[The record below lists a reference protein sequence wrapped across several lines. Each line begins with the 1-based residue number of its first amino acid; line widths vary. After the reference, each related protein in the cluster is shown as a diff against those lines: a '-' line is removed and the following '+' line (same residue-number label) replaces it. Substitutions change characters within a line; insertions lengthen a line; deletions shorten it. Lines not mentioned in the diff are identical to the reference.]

1 MKKIL
6 TLLMIT
12 LSTQAQQK
20 KGFLD
25 RINEGLQ
32 KVNTT
37 LETGRIP
44 SSSGG
49 SGRSIFSAGKT
60 IRGEWKEYGSGGGTW
75 NPISLSESPRN
86 HWYKF
91 NIDRENATLKLN
103 LESSDLVWLRIYSSN
118 GGLVES
124 ASISNGHN
132 NKTLEK
138 LKVGEYRMQVGTR
151 ERFSNS
157 KYEIYFEGPIQN
169 IQQQLPDY
177 VVLEKNSF
185 GEEGGGGN
193 DVWSSP
199 RNHVYTFEPERDS
212 WLDIN
217 IESNGV
223 PVFITVLSPSG
234 KSLAR
239 DNSTGSPGVVYCVDR
254 ASEKGLYK
262 IFVGTKEGNERG
274 EYRLETIG
282 KFIKKPER
290 VSTQEQKVTNKW
302 TKQSIKHVYTFP
314 AQVGM
319 QEIMLRTTSGEC
331 ELSLTEP
338 FGQRIYASSNL
349 NSSGL
354 KIATFEC
361 KTAGNYKVTVETTN
375 PNGGEYELL
384 FFGKFGQISGQNL
397 KVAAPTPRVNN
408 SINYQ
413 NGGGGSYTNQTTTT
427 VIDQTTVNEPEPV
440 TSTTVEEVIIRG
452 QVRNQANAENL
463 RVVYYNLATNEQL
476 GEIPVAAN
484 GSYQFALPR
493 GQRYS
498 LQVVG
503 DGEFVASSQNI
514 DLRETKVVNGKKTT
528 LSKSY
533 TVREVVTMPIEAGS
547 TITLNNLFFPTGKYT
562 LLPESYAELN
572 RLAELMEANASMKVE
587 IAGHTDN
594 VGGDT
599 PNQELSQDR
608 ADAVRLYL
616 LSKGIS
622 SIRLR
627 AKGYG
632 KVRPV
637 APNTTEDGKAQNR
650 RVEFVILG
658 K

>member
-6 TLLMIT
+6 ILLLIT

-20 KGFLD
+20 KGLLE

-37 LETGRIP
+37 LETGKAP

-49 SGRSIFSAGKT
+49 TSRSIFSAGKT
-60 IRGEWKEYGSGGGTW
+60 IRGEWKEYGAGGTNTW
-75 NPISLSESPRN
+75 NWSSPRN
-86 HWYKF
+86 HIYSITI
-91 NIDRENATLKLN
+91 NQDMPRLN
-103 LESSDLVWLRIYSSN
+103 MSDNSNGFVGASLFSSN
-118 GGLVES
+118 GQRVWSWGS
-124 ASISNGHN
+124 AWIDNVKAGNYKLCVYGERYERNNYEINFEGSISNVQ
-132 NKTLEK
+132 L
-138 LKVGEYRMQVGTR
+138 LPVEYVPMD
-151 ERFSNS
+151 NS
-157 KYEIYFEGPIQN
+157 
-169 IQQQLPDY
+169 
-177 VVLEKNSF
+177 SF
-185 GEEGGGGN
+185 GEEGGGGGSYA
-193 DVWSSP
+193 WYSP
-199 RNHVYTFEPERDS
+199 RNQLYLFEPERDS
-212 WLDIN
+212 HFDIN
-217 IESNGV
+217 VESTGL
-223 PVFITVLSPSG
+223 PIFIRVVSPSG
-234 KSLAR
+234 KIM
-239 DNSTGSPGVVYCVDR
+239 NHVNTNSPGVEYCTEQ
-254 ASEKGLYK
+254 AKEKGIYK
-262 IFVGTKEGNERG
+262 IIIGTNEVNARG
-274 EYRLETIG
+274 EYKIEAVG

-290 VSTQEQKVTNKW
+290 LPSQEQKITQKW
-302 TKQSIKHVYTFP
+302 TRQSIKHVYTLP
-314 AQVGM
+314 AQVGY
-319 QEIMLRTTSGEC
+319 QEVMLRTTEGEC
-331 ELSLTEP
+331 NLSVTDA
-338 FGQRIYASSNL
+338 FGQQVDAHRNL
-349 NSSGL
+349 HSPGL
-354 KIATFEC
+354 KNAIFEC

-384 FFGKFGQISGQNL
+384 FFGKFGEISGQNL

-427 VIDQTTVNEPEPV
+427 VIDQTIVNEPEPV

-452 QVRNQANAENL
+452 QVSNQANAQNL
-463 RVVYYNLATNEQL
+463 RVIYYNLATNEQL

-514 DLRETKVVNGKKTT
+514 DLRETKVVKGKPTPQIKN
-528 LSKSY
+528 Y

-547 TITLNNLFFPTGKYT
+547 TITLNNLFFPNGKYT

-572 RLAELMEANASMKVE
+572 RLTELMEANPSVKVE

-594 VGGDT
+594 VGGDV

-608 ADAVRLYL
+608 AEAVRSYL

-632 KVRPV
+632 KARPI

-658 K
+658 R

>member
-6 TLLMIT
+6 TFLVLIA

-20 KGFLD
+20 KGLLE

-60 IRGEWKEYGSGGGTW
+60 IRGEWKEYGAGGY
-75 NPISLSESPRN
+75 NYYVNSPRN
-86 HWYKF
+86 HFYTF
-91 NIDRENATLKLN
+91 TIDRPVEVLGINFQCTSNAAAFIFSSSGQQVWSGNEGWNGQIRQKLAAG
-103 LESSDLVWLRIYSSN
+103 SYKLRVVI
-118 GGLVES
+118 
-124 ASISNGHN
+124 
-132 NKTLEK
+132 
-138 LKVGEYRMQVGTR
+138 
-151 ERFSNS
+151 ERYDKAN
-157 KYEIYFEGPIQN
+157 YEINFEGPVSDFKQIEYQYN
-169 IQQQLPDY
+169 PYEEI
-177 VVLEKNSF
+177 SF

-193 DVWSSP
+193 VATP
-199 RNHVYTFEPERDS
+199 RSHYYTFEPERDS
-212 WLDIN
+212 WYDISV
-217 IESNGV
+217 ESDGV
-223 PVFITVLSPSG
+223 PIWVTVYSPSNKQMQG
-234 KSLAR
+234 NNHWHS
-239 DNSTGSPGVVYCVDR
+239 DGVGFSSDK
-254 ASEKGLYK
+254 ATEKGLYK
-262 IFVGTKEGNERG
+262 IVVATNEPNARG
-274 EYRLETIG
+274 SYRLEAVG

-290 VSTQEQKVTNKW
+290 VLSQEQKITQKW
-302 TKQSIKHVYTFP
+302 TRQSIKHIYTFP
-314 AQVGM
+314 AQVGY
-319 QEIMLRTTSGEC
+319 QEVMLRTTEGEC
-331 ELSLTEP
+331 NLSVTDA
-338 FGQRIYASSNL
+338 FGQQVDANRNL
-349 NSSGL
+349 YSPGL
-354 KIATFEC
+354 KNAIFEC

-375 PNGGEYELL
+375 PNGGDYELL

-408 SINYQ
+408 PINYQ
-413 NGGGGSYTNQTTTT
+413 NGGGGSYTNQNTTTI
-427 VIDQTTVNEPEPV
+427 IDQTSGVSVINNTN
-440 TSTTVEEVIIRG
+440 VEEVIIRG
-452 QVRNQANAENL
+452 QVRNQANAQNL
-463 RVVYYNLATNEQL
+463 RVIYYNLATNEQL

-484 GSYQFALPR
+484 GSYQFTLPR

-498 LQVVG
+498 LQIVG
-503 DGEFVASSQNI
+503 DGEFMASSQNI

-547 TITLNNLFFPTGKYT
+547 TITLNNLFFATGKNT

-594 VGGDT
+594 VGGDA
-599 PNQELSQDR
+599 PNLELSQDR
-608 ADAVRLYL
+608 ADAVRFYL

-632 KVRPV
+632 KVRPI

-658 K
+658 R

>member
-1 MKKIL
+1 MNHPMKKIL

-49 SGRSIFSAGKT
+49 TGRSIFSAGKT
-60 IRGEWKEYGSGGGTW
+60 IRGEWKEYGAGGW
-75 NPISLSESPRN
+75 NYYVNSPRN
-86 HWYKF
+86 HFYTF
-91 NIDRENATLKLN
+91 TIDRP
-103 LESSDLVWLRIYSSN
+103 
-118 GGLVES
+118 VEELGIDFQCTS
-124 ASISNGHN
+124 RAEASIVTSSGQPIWFSNAGW
-132 NKTLEK
+132 KGQVRQKLTAGSYW
-138 LKVGEYRMQVGTR
+138 LKVMM
-151 ERFSNS
+151 ERYDKAN
-157 KYEIYFEGPIQN
+157 YEINFEGPVSN
-169 IQQQLPDY
+169 FQQIEYQY
-177 VVLEKNSF
+177 NSYEEISF
-185 GEEGGGGN
+185 GEEGGGGG
-193 DVWSSP
+193 DVATP
-199 RNHVYTFEPERDS
+199 RSHYYTFEPERDT
-212 WLDIN
+212 WYDISV
-217 IESNGV
+217 ESDGV
-223 PVFITVLSPSG
+223 PIWVTVYSPSNKLMEG
-234 KSLAR
+234 NNRWHS
-239 DNSTGSPGVVYCVDR
+239 DGVGFSSDK
-254 ASEKGLYK
+254 ATEKGLYK
-262 IFVGTKEGNERG
+262 IVIATTEPNARG
-274 EYRLETIG
+274 SYRLEAVG

-290 VSTQEQKVTNKW
+290 IPSQEQKITQKW
-302 TKQSIKHVYTFP
+302 TRQSIKHIYSFP
-314 AQVGM
+314 AQIGY
-319 QEIMLRTTSGEC
+319 QEVMLRTTEGEC
-331 ELSLTEP
+331 NLSVTDA
-338 FGQRIYASSNL
+338 FGQQVYANSNL
-349 NSSGL
+349 HSPGL
-354 KIATFEC
+354 KNAIFDC

>member
-6 TLLMIT
+6 ILLLIT
-12 LSTQAQQK
+12 LTTQAQQK

-37 LETGRIP
+37 LETGRVP

-49 SGRSIFSAGKT
+49 SGRSIFSASKT
-60 IRGEWKEYGSGGGTW
+60 IRGEWKEYGAGGW
-75 NPISLSESPRN
+75 NHLVNSPRN
-86 HWYKF
+86 HFYTF
-91 NIDRENATLKLN
+91 TIDRPIEELGINFQCTSNAYASIFSSSGQQIWNGSKGWEGQLRQKLN
-103 LESSDLVWLRIYSSN
+103 AGTYKL
-118 GGLVES
+118 
-124 ASISNGHN
+124 SI
-132 NKTLEK
+132 
-138 LKVGEYRMQVGTR
+138 VI
-151 ERFSNS
+151 ERYDKAN
-157 KYEIYFEGPIQN
+157 YEINFEGPVSDFKQIEYQYN
-169 IQQQLPDY
+169 PYEEI
-177 VVLEKNSF
+177 SF

-193 DVWSSP
+193 VLTP
-199 RNHVYTFEPERDS
+199 RSHYYTFEPERDT
-212 WLDIN
+212 WYDISV
-217 IESNGV
+217 ESDGV
-223 PVFITVLSPSG
+223 PVWVTVYSPSN
-234 KSLAR
+234 KQMQENNHWQS
-239 DNSTGSPGVVYCVDR
+239 DGVGFSSDK
-254 ASEKGLYK
+254 ATEKGLYK
-262 IFVGTKEGNERG
+262 IVVATTEPNARG
-274 EYRLETIG
+274 SYRLDAVG

-290 VSTQEQKVTNKW
+290 IPSQEQKIANKW
-302 TKQSIKHVYTFP
+302 TRQSIKHIYSFP
-314 AQVGM
+314 AQVGY
-319 QEIMLRTTSGEC
+319 QEVMLRTTEGEC
-331 ELSLTEP
+331 NLSVTDA
-338 FGQRIYASSNL
+338 FGQQVDANRNL
-349 NSSGL
+349 YSPGL
-354 KIATFEC
+354 KNTIFEC

-375 PNGGEYELL
+375 PNGGDYELL
-384 FFGKFGQISGQNL
+384 FFGKFGEISGQNL
-397 KVAAPTPRVNN
+397 KVAAPTPRVNTT
-408 SINYQ
+408 INYQ

-440 TSTTVEEVIIRG
+440 TNSTVEEVIIRG

-463 RVVYYNLATNEQL
+463 RVVYYNLTTNEQL

-547 TITLNNLFFPTGKYT
+547 AIALNNLFFATGKNT
-562 LLPESYAELN
+562 LLPESFAELN

-594 VGGDT
+594 VGGDA
-599 PNQELSQDR
+599 PNLELSQDR
-608 ADAVRLYL
+608 ADAVRFYL

-658 K
+658 R

>member
-49 SGRSIFSAGKT
+49 TGRSIFSEGKT
-60 IRGEWKEYGSGGGTW
+60 IRGEWKEYGSGGEI
-75 NPISLSESPRN
+75 NRQNSPRN
-86 HWYKF
+86 HIYTLSL
-91 NIDRENATLKLN
+91 DRDVDEVTFSYNSVGQVAAFMNSNNGK
-103 LESSDLVWLRIYSSN
+103 LVWNVNYSKNIN
-118 GGLVES
+118 GPLKAG
-124 ASISNGHN
+124 
-132 NKTLEK
+132 KYF
-138 LKVGEYRMQVGTR
+138 LKVWGGRYENSSYEIEIGGP
-151 ERFSNS
+151 FSNI
-157 KYEIYFEGPIQN
+157 E
-169 IQQQLPDY
+169 QLKPEYLTYD
-177 VVLEKNSF
+177 KQSF
-185 GEEGGGGN
+185 GEEGGSGEYSLG
-193 DVWSSP
+193 P
-199 RNHVYTFEPERDS
+199 RWHEYIFEPERDT
-212 WLDIN
+212 WFDIN
-217 IESNGV
+217 AESNGV
-223 PVFITVLSPSG
+223 PITMVVFGPSG
-234 KSLAR
+234 KR
-239 DNSTGSPGVVYCVDR
+239 MEFFNDNSGSNGVVFSIDQ
-254 ASEKGLYK
+254 AKEKGLYK
-262 IFVGTKEGNERG
+262 MWIGTREVNERG
-274 EYRLETIG
+274 EYKIEAVG

-290 VSTQEQKVTNKW
+290 IPSQEQKITQKW
-302 TKQSIKHVYTFP
+302 TRQSIKHIYTFP
-314 AQVGM
+314 AQVGY
-319 QEIMLRTTSGEC
+319 QEVMLRTTEGEC
-331 ELSLTEP
+331 NLSVTDA
-338 FGQRIYASSNL
+338 FGQQVYANSNL
-349 NSSGL
+349 HSPGL
-354 KIATFEC
+354 KNAIFDC

-463 RVVYYNLATNEQL
+463 RVVYYNLTTNEQL

>member
-25 RINEGLQ
+25 RINDGFQ

-37 LETGRIP
+37 LETEKVP

-49 SGRSIFSAGKT
+49 TSRSIFSAGKT
-60 IRGEWKEYGSGGGTW
+60 IRGEWKEYGAGGNGNGVINSPRNFTYFFEVTSDNTEITAAITSEIPTMVQISYQNGQVITGLSSNSIPRRKIRIQRAGKFKVQIATERNSVGKFQLELDGPITNVTQESFERWPEMGISFGSEGGGGRAAF
-75 NPISLSESPRN
+75 SPRN
-86 HWYKF
+86 HTYIF
-91 NIDRENATLKLN
+91 EVESGTYIDIMA
-103 LESSDLVWLRIYSSN
+103 SSN
-118 GGLVES
+118 QNIKLFLEIQDGYNQQVRRLNYLLDHGSFVGKVDAKGVCKLRVLTGEP
-124 ASISNGHN
+124 N
-132 NKTLEK
+132 N
-138 LKVGEYRMQVGTR
+138 VGEY
-151 ERFSNS
+151 NL
-157 KYEIYFEGPIQN
+157 EIF
-169 IQQQLPDY
+169 
-177 VVLEKNSF
+177 
-185 GEEGGGGN
+185 
-193 DVWSSP
+193 
-199 RNHVYTFEPERDS
+199 
-212 WLDIN
+212 
-217 IESNGV
+217 
-223 PVFITVLSPSG
+223 
-234 KSLAR
+234 
-239 DNSTGSPGVVYCVDR
+239 
-254 ASEKGLYK
+254 
-262 IFVGTKEGNERG
+262 
-274 EYRLETIG
+274 G

-290 VSTQEQKVTNKW
+290 LPSQEQKITQKW
-302 TKQSIKHVYTFP
+302 TRQSIKHVYTLP
-314 AQVGM
+314 AQVGY
-319 QEIMLRTTSGEC
+319 QEVMLRTTEGEC
-331 ELSLTEP
+331 NLSIIDG
-338 FGQRIYASSNL
+338 FGQQVDANRNL
-349 NSSGL
+349 HSPGL
-354 KIATFEC
+354 KNAIFEC

-375 PNGGEYELL
+375 PNGGDYELL
-384 FFGKFGQISGQNL
+384 FFGKFGEISGKNI
-397 KVAAPTPRVNN
+397 KVAAPKPLINN
-408 SINYQ
+408 SIHYQ

-427 VIDQTTVNEPEPV
+427 IIDQTTVNEPEPV

-452 QVRNQANAENL
+452 QVRNQANAQNL
-463 RVVYYNLATNEQL
+463 RVIYYNLATNEQL

-514 DLRETKVVNGKKTT
+514 DLREIKVAKGKPAPQIKN
-528 LSKSY
+528 Y

-547 TITLNNLFFPTGKYT
+547 TITLNNLFFPNGKYT

-572 RLAELMEANASMKVE
+572 RLTELMEANPSVKVE

-594 VGGDT
+594 VGGDV

-608 ADAVRLYL
+608 AEAVRSYL

-632 KVRPV
+632 KARPV